1 MEIHHKVTVHLQKLC
16 QHLVRKLWC
25 KNLKIRNGSY
35 RSTHLKVFSILKY
48 EAGRCDIILCA
59 KTCTKYLIIRKMK
72 RDFTI
77 LIECLVHDLQPF
89 RSIQRIRC
97 HSKNLEVIHNIR
109 LDTFQLRSCFPDIF
123 CFNTKG
129 DILGTHQ
136 TIITFRQLII
146 KHLCKLHTQII
157 KLILL
162 RIDMDNLFIL
172 RHVAVL
178 IDKRKLKMNRAV
190 KII

>member
-1 MEIHHKVTVHLQKLC
+1 ME
-16 QHLVRKLWC
+16 
-25 KNLKIRNGSY
+25 
-35 RSTHLKVFSILKY
+35 
-48 EAGRCDIILCA
+48 
-59 KTCTKYLIIRKMK
+59 

-89 RSIQRIRC
+89 GSIQRIRC
-97 HSKNLEVIHNIR
+97 YTKDLEVIHNIR
-109 LDTFQLRSCFPDIF
+109 LDTFQLRSCFPDIL
-123 CFNTKG
+123 CFNTKRN
-129 DILGTHQ
+129 ILGTHQ
-136 TIITFRQLII
+136 TIISFRQLII

-172 RHVAVL
+172 HHVAVL
-178 IDKRKLKMNRAV
+178 IDKGKLKMNRAV

>member
-16 QHLVRKLWC
+16 QHLVRKLRC

-48 EAGRCDIILCA
+48 EA
-59 KTCTKYLIIRKMK
+59 
-72 RDFTI
+72 
-77 LIECLVHDLQPF
+77 
-89 RSIQRIRC
+89 
-97 HSKNLEVIHNIR
+97 VIHNIR
-109 LDTFQLRSCFPDIF
+109 LDTFQLRSCFPDIL
-123 CFNTKG
+123 CFNTKRN
-129 DILGTHQ
+129 ILGTHQ
-136 TIITFRQLII
+136 TIISFRQLII

-178 IDKRKLKMNRAV
+178 IDKGKLKMNRAV